1 MWNLKKRLKRMRYMK
16 KIIKKVGVFF
26 HRIGLFFDKWLITPI
41 TKLLLMVMNFFRD
54 NSKSFDKFAGK
65 RSTLLVISLLLAC
78 ATFVIIDQESNVMI
92 DQYAEILYNQEVS
105 AIYNEEL
112 YVVEGL
118 PKAVDIT
125 LVGQRR
131 HIFLAKQSPSK
142 GVSVDLTGLK
152 PGNHK
157 VTLKYTQRLKSL
169 DYRLDPSTVTVTIYE
184 KVSDTRSLTYDL
196 LHKDSLDKKL
206 YINDIQLD
214 RTDVIIKGAEYK
226 LERVASVKALVDV
239 DQIPNPRAGEIE
251 LKDVPL
257 VAYDPDGQILEDI
270 EIVPKT
276 VTAKLI
282 ITSPSK
288 EVPIKVVPNGDLA
301 FGKSIKSMVLS
312 STLVT
317 VYGEQEAIDKIEQL
331 EVTIDTEGLDEDKE
345 YHVTLKK
352 PNGITELSTKTLT
365 IKVSLDNSVSKEFK
379 NLSIQFKNLGSNYKV
394 QALTDDDRQVTV
406 VVSGSEDVINKVEA
420 SSIKP
425 YIDLKDYGVGTH
437 EVEVKVSGD
446 DLKLN
451 YESKTK
457 KVSIKITE
465 K

>member
-1 MWNLKKRLKRMRYMK
+1 MK
-16 KIIKKVGVFF
+16 KIIRKIGRLF
-26 HRIGLFFDKWLITPI
+26 HHIGLFFDKWLITPI
-41 TKLLLMVMNFFRD
+41 TKLILIVMNFFKN
-54 NSKSFDKFAGK
+54 NSKNIDRFAGK
-65 RSTLLVISLLLAC
+65 KSTLLIISMILAFIV
-78 ATFVIIDQESNVMI
+78 FVWTDKESNIMI
-92 DQYAEILYNQEVS
+92 DQYAEILSDQQVT
-105 AIYNEEL
+105 AVYNEEL

-118 PKAVDIT
+118 PDTVDIT

-131 HIFLAKQSPSK
+131 HIFLAKQSPAK

-169 DYRLDPSTVTVTIYE
+169 DYKLDPENVTVTIYE
-184 KVSDTRSLTYDL
+184 KVSDTRTLTYDV
-196 LHKDSLDKKL
+196 LHKDNLDKKL
-206 YINDIQLD
+206 YISDIELD

-226 LERVASVKALVDV
+226 LKQVASVKALVDV
-239 DQIPNPRAGEIE
+239 NEIPNPKAGEIE

-257 VAYDPDGQILEDI
+257 VAYDTDGMILDDV

-276 VTAKLI
+276 VKAKLT

-288 EVPIKVVPNGDLA
+288 EVPIKVIPKGDLA
-301 FGKSIKSMVLS
+301 FGRSIKSMVLS

-317 VYGEQEAIDKIEQL
+317 IYGEQAAVDEIEQL
-331 EVTIDTEGLDEDKE
+331 EVEIDTKGLAKDKE

-352 PNGITELSTKTLT
+352 PSGITELSTKTLT
-365 IKVSLDNSVSKEFK
+365 IKLTLDDSITKEFE
-379 NLSIQFKNLGSNYKV
+379 NIAIQFKNLGNNYKV

-406 VVSGSEDVINKVEA
+406 VVSGSSDVVKKVEA
-420 SSIKP
+420 TSIKP

-437 EVEVKVSGD
+437 EVEVQVSGD

-457 KVSIKITE
+457 KVKIVIT
-465 K
+465 KK

>member
-1 MWNLKKRLKRMRYMK
+1 MK
-16 KIIKKVGVFF
+16 KIIRKIGRLF
-26 HRIGLFFDKWLITPI
+26 HHIGLFFDKWLITPI
-41 TKLLLMVMNFFRD
+41 TKLILIVMNFFKN
-54 NSKSFDKFAGK
+54 NSKNIDRFAGRK
-65 RSTLLVISLLLAC
+65 STLLIISMILA
-78 ATFVIIDQESNVMI
+78 FVVFVWTDKESNIMI
-92 DQYAEILYNQEVS
+92 DQYAEILSDQQVT
-105 AIYNEEL
+105 AVYNEEL

-118 PKAVDIT
+118 PDTVDIT

-131 HIFLAKQSPSK
+131 HIFLAKQSPAK

-169 DYRLDPSTVTVTIYE
+169 DYKLDPENVTVTIYE
-184 KVSDTRSLTYDL
+184 KVSDTRTLTYDV
-196 LHKDSLDKKL
+196 LHKDNLDKKL
-206 YINDIQLD
+206 YISDIELD
-214 RTDVIIKGAEYK
+214 RTDVIVKGAEYK
-226 LERVASVKALVDV
+226 LKQVASVKALVDV
-239 DQIPNPRAGEIE
+239 NEIPNPKAGEIE

-257 VAYDPDGQILEDI
+257 VAYDTDGKILDDV

-276 VTAKLI
+276 VKAKLT

-288 EVPIKVVPNGDLA
+288 EVPIKVVPKGDLA
-301 FGKSIKSMVLS
+301 FGRSIKSMVLS

-317 VYGEQEAIDKIEQL
+317 IYGEQAAVDEIEQL
-331 EVTIDTEGLDEDKE
+331 EVEIDTKGLAKDKE

-352 PNGITELSTKTLT
+352 PSGITELSTKTLT
-365 IKVSLDNSVSKEFK
+365 IKLTLDDSITKEFE
-379 NLSIQFKNLGSNYKV
+379 NIAIQFKNLGNNYKV

-406 VVSGSEDVINKVEA
+406 VVSGSSDVVKKVEA
-420 SSIKP
+420 TSIKP

-437 EVEVKVSGD
+437 EVEVQVSGD

-457 KVSIKITE
+457 KVKIVIT
-465 K
+465 KK

>member
-1 MWNLKKRLKRMRYMK
+1 MK
-16 KIIKKVGVFF
+16 KIIKKIGKLFR
-26 HRIGLFFDKWLITPI
+26 HIGLFFDKWLITPI
-41 TKLLLMVMNFFRD
+41 TKLVLIVMNFFND

-65 RSTLLVISLLLAC
+65 KSTLLVLSLVLAF
-78 ATFVIIDQESNVMI
+78 ATFFIIDQESNVMI
-92 DQYAEILYNQEVS
+92 DQYAEILYDQQVT
-105 AIYNEEL
+105 AVYNEEL

-118 PKAVDIT
+118 PKTVDIT

-157 VTLKYTQRLKSL
+157 VTLKYAQRLKSL
-169 DYRLDPSTVTVTIYE
+169 DYRLDPSIVTVTIYE
-184 KVSDTRSLTYDL
+184 KVSDTRSLSYDV

-206 YINDIQLD
+206 YISDIQLD
-214 RTDVIIKGAEYK
+214 RTGVIIKGADYK
-226 LERVASVKALVDV
+226 LKQVASVKALVDV
-239 DQIPNPRAGEIE
+239 DEIPNPKAGEIE

-257 VAYDPDGQILEDI
+257 VAYDTNGKILDGV

-276 VTAKLI
+276 VTAKI
-282 ITSPSK
+282 TITSPSK
-288 EVPIKVVPNGDLA
+288 EVPIKVIPEGDLA
-301 FGKSIKSMVLS
+301 FGKSISSMELS
-312 STLVT
+312 TTSVI

-331 EVTIDTEGLDEDKE
+331 EVTINTEDLDKDKE
-345 YHVTLKK
+345 FHVTLKK
-352 PNGITELSTKTLT
+352 PNGITDISTKTLT
-365 IKVSLDNSVSKEFK
+365 IKVSLSNSVSKEFK
-379 NLSIQFKNLGSNYKV
+379 DLSIQFKNLGSNYKV

-406 VVSGSEDVINKVEA
+406 VVSGSEDVVNKVDA

-425 YIDLKDYGVGTH
+425 YIDLKDYGVGEH
-437 EVEVKVSGD
+437 EVTVKVTGD
-446 DLKLN
+446 DLKLH

-457 KVSIKITE
+457 KVKIKITE

>member
-1 MWNLKKRLKRMRYMK
+1 
-16 KIIKKVGVFF
+16 
-26 HRIGLFFDKWLITPI
+26 
-41 TKLLLMVMNFFRD
+41 MNYFKD
-54 NSKSFDKFAGK
+54 NSKNFDKFAGK
-65 RSTLLVISLLLAC
+65 KSTLLVISLILAA
-78 ATFVIIDQESNVMI
+78 ATFVIVDQESNVMI
-92 DQYAEILYNQEVS
+92 DQYAEVLYNQQVT
-105 AIYNEEL
+105 AVYNEEL

-118 PKAVDIT
+118 PKTVDIT

-184 KVSDTRSLTYDL
+184 KVSDTRSLTYDV

-206 YINDIQLD
+206 YISDVELD

-226 LERVASVKALVDV
+226 LEQVASVKALVDV
-239 DQIPNPRAGEIE
+239 NEIPNPKAGEIE

-257 VAYDPDGQILEDI
+257 VAYDTDGRILSDV

-276 VTAKLI
+276 VKAKI
-282 ITSPSK
+282 TITSPSK
-288 EVPIKVVPNGDLA
+288 EVPIKVVPDGDLA
-301 FGKSIKSMVLS
+301 FGKSIKSMELS
-312 STLVT
+312 TSTVR
-317 VYGEQEAIDKIEQL
+317 VYGEQDVIDKIEQL
-331 EVTIDTEGLDEDKE
+331 EVTIDTEGLDENKE

-352 PNGITELSTKTLT
+352 PKGITELSTKTLT
-365 IKVSLDNSVSKEFK
+365 IKVVLDNSISKEFE
-379 NLSIQFKNLGSNYKV
+379 NLSIQFRNLGANYKV

-406 VVSGSEDVINKVEA
+406 VVSGSEDVVNKVEA

-425 YIDLKDYGVGTH
+425 YIDLKDYGVGEH
-437 EVEVKVSGD
+437 EVTVKVTGD
-446 DLKLN
+446 DLKLS

-457 KVSIKITE
+457 KVKIRITE

>member
-1 MWNLKKRLKRMRYMK
+1 MK
-16 KIIKKVGVFF
+16 KVFKIIG
-26 HRIGLFFDKWLITPI
+26 RLLRLIGMFFDKWLITPI
-41 TKLLLMVMNFFRD
+41 TKFILVLMNFFKD
-54 NSKSFDKFAGK
+54 NTKSFDRMITKK
-65 RSTLLVISLLLAC
+65 STLIVVSLVIAFL
-78 ATFVIIDQESNVMI
+78 TFVFIDQESSIMI
-92 DQYAEILYNQEVS
+92 DQYAEILSDQQVT
-105 AIYNEEL
+105 AVYNEEL

-118 PKAVDIT
+118 PDTVDIT

-131 HIFLAKQSPSK
+131 HIFLAKQSPAK

-169 DYRLDPSTVTVTIYE
+169 DYKLDPENVTVTIYE
-184 KVSDTRSLTYDL
+184 KVSDTRTLTYDV
-196 LHKDSLDKKL
+196 LHKDNLDKKL
-206 YINDIQLD
+206 YISDIELD
-214 RTDVIIKGAEYK
+214 RTDVIVKGAEYK
-226 LERVASVKALVDV
+226 LKQVASVKALVDV
-239 DQIPNPRAGEIE
+239 NEIPNPKAGEIE

-257 VAYDPDGQILEDI
+257 VAYDTDGKILDDV

-276 VTAKLI
+276 VKAKLT

-288 EVPIKVVPNGDLA
+288 EVPIKVVPKGDLA
-301 FGKSIKSMVLS
+301 FGRSIKSMVLS

-317 VYGEQEAIDKIEQL
+317 IYGEQAAVDEIEQL
-331 EVTIDTEGLDEDKE
+331 EVEIDTKGLAKDKE

-352 PNGITELSTKTLT
+352 PSGITELSTKTLT
-365 IKVSLDNSVSKEFK
+365 IKLTLDDSITKEFE
-379 NLSIQFKNLGSNYKV
+379 NIAIQFKNLGNNYKV

-406 VVSGSEDVINKVEA
+406 VVSGSSDVVKKVEA
-420 SSIKP
+420 TSIKP

-437 EVEVKVSGD
+437 EVEVQVSGD

-457 KVSIKITE
+457 KVKIVIT
-465 K
+465 KK

>member
-1 MWNLKKRLKRMRYMK
+1 MK
-16 KIIKKVGVFF
+16 KLIRKIARLF
-26 HRIGLFFDKWLITPI
+26 HHIGLFFDKWLITPI
-41 TKLLLMVMNFFRD
+41 TRFILVVMNFFKD
-54 NSKSFDKFAGK
+54 NSKNIDKFVGRK
-65 RSTLLVISLLLAC
+65 TTLLILSMILAF
-78 ATFVIIDQESNVMI
+78 FVYIWIDQESNIMI
-92 DQYAEILYNQEVS
+92 DQYAEILYDQQVT

-118 PKAVDIT
+118 PETVDIT

-169 DYRLDPSTVTVTIYE
+169 DYKLDPSNVTVTIYE
-184 KVSDTRSLTYDL
+184 KVTSTRSISYDI
-196 LHKDSLDKKL
+196 LHKDNLDKKL
-206 YINDIQLD
+206 YISNVELD
-214 RTDVIIKGAEYK
+214 RTDVIVKGAEYK
-226 LERVASVKALVDV
+226 LEQVASVKALIDV
-239 DQIPNPRAGEIE
+239 DQIPNPKAGEIE

-257 VAYDPDGQILEDI
+257 VAYDTDGKILDGV

-276 VTAKLI
+276 VTAKLT

-288 EVPIKVVPNGDLA
+288 EVPIKVVPKGDLA
-301 FGKSIKSMVLS
+301 FGKSIKSISLS
-312 STLVT
+312 VSTIT
-317 VYGEQEAIDKIEQL
+317 IYGEQAAVDAIEQL
-331 EVTIDTEGLDEDKE
+331 EVEIDTAGLTKNKE

-352 PNGITELSTKTLT
+352 PVGITELSTKTLT
-365 IKVSLDNSVSKEFK
+365 VNVTLDDSITKEFE
-379 NLSIQFKNLGSNYKV
+379 NVSIQFKNLGSNYKV

-406 VVSGSEDVINKVEA
+406 VVSGSSSVINSVEA

-437 EVEVKVSGD
+437 EVEVKVTGD
-446 DLKLN
+446 DLKLT

-457 KVSIKITE
+457 KVKIVITE

>member
-1 MWNLKKRLKRMRYMK
+1 MK
-16 KIIKKVGVFF
+16 KIIKKIGIIF
-26 HRIGLFFDKWLITPI
+26 HHIGLFFDKWLITPI
-41 TKLLLMVMNFFRD
+41 TKLILLIMNFFKE
-54 NSKSFDKFAGK
+54 NSKGFDKFAGK
-65 RSTLLVISLLLAC
+65 KSTLLILSMILAF
-78 ATFVIIDQESNVMI
+78 ATFIIIDQESNVMI
-92 DQYAEILYNQEVS
+92 DQYAEILYNQQVT
-105 AIYNEEL
+105 AVYNEEL

-118 PKAVDIT
+118 PKTVDIT

-169 DYRLDPSTVTVTIYE
+169 DYKLDPSTVTVTIYE
-184 KVSDTRSLTYDL
+184 KVSDTRSLTYDV

-206 YINDIQLD
+206 YISNIELD
-214 RTDVIIKGAEYK
+214 RSDVIIKGAEYK
-226 LERVASVKALVDV
+226 LKQVASVKALVDV
-239 DQIPNPRAGEIE
+239 DNIPNPKAGEIE

-257 VAYDPDGQILEDI
+257 VAYDTDGQILEDV

-276 VTAKLI
+276 VTAKI
-282 ITSPSK
+282 TITSPSK
-288 EVPIKVVPNGDLA
+288 EVPIKVIPKGDLA
-301 FGKSIKSMVLS
+301 FGKSIKSMTLS
-312 STLVT
+312 TSTVT
-317 VYGEQEAIDKIEQL
+317 VYGEQEAVDKIEQL
-331 EVTIDTEGLDEDKE
+331 EVEIDTDGLNANKE

-352 PNGITELSTKTLT
+352 PSGITELSTKTLT
-365 IKVSLDNSVSKEFK
+365 VSVNLDNSISKEFE
-379 NLSIQFKNLGSNYKV
+379 NISIQFKNLGSNYKV

-406 VVSGSEDVINKVEA
+406 VVSGSEDVVNKVEA

-425 YIDLKDYGVGTH
+425 YIDLEDYGVGEH
-437 EVEVKVSGD
+437 EVPVKVTGD
-446 DLKLN
+446 DLKLT

-457 KVSIKITE
+457 KVKIKISE

>member
-1 MWNLKKRLKRMRYMK
+1 MK
-16 KIIKKVGVFF
+16 KIIRKIGRLF
-26 HRIGLFFDKWLITPI
+26 HYIGLFFDKWLITPI
-41 TKLLLMVMNFFRD
+41 TKLILIVMNFFKN
-54 NSKSFDKFAGK
+54 NSKNIDRFAGK
-65 RSTLLVISLLLAC
+65 KSTLLIISMILAFIV
-78 ATFVIIDQESNVMI
+78 FVWTDKESNIMI
-92 DQYAEILYNQEVS
+92 DQYAEILSDQQVT
-105 AIYNEEL
+105 AVYNEEL

-118 PKAVDIT
+118 PDTVDIT

-131 HIFLAKQSPSK
+131 HIFLAKQSPAK

-169 DYRLDPSTVTVTIYE
+169 DYKLDPENVTVTIYE
-184 KVSDTRSLTYDL
+184 KVSDTRTLTYDV
-196 LHKDSLDKKL
+196 LHKDNLDKKL
-206 YINDIQLD
+206 YISDIELD

-226 LERVASVKALVDV
+226 LKQVASVKALVDV
-239 DQIPNPRAGEIE
+239 NEIPNPKAGEIE

-257 VAYDPDGQILEDI
+257 VAYDTDGMILDDV

-276 VTAKLI
+276 VKAKLT

-288 EVPIKVVPNGDLA
+288 EVPIKVIPKGDLA
-301 FGKSIKSMVLS
+301 FGRSIKSMVLS

-317 VYGEQEAIDKIEQL
+317 IYGEQAAVDEIEQL
-331 EVTIDTEGLDEDKE
+331 EVEIDTKGLAKDKE

-352 PNGITELSTKTLT
+352 PSGITELSTKTLT
-365 IKVSLDNSVSKEFK
+365 IKLTLDDSITKEFE
-379 NLSIQFKNLGSNYKV
+379 NIAIQFKNLGNNYKV

-406 VVSGSEDVINKVEA
+406 VVSGSSDVVKKVE
-420 SSIKP
+420 STSIKP

-437 EVEVKVSGD
+437 EVEVQVSGD

-457 KVSIKITE
+457 KVKIVIT
-465 K
+465 KK